1 MQLLEGGEKMINRIG
16 VYRIV
21 VLCALAGAL
30 VVSLNEYAA
39 IADSRDNQMIPA
51 VQVRLSIPLDDLDG
65 GAPGQEI
72 DVPRPG
78 MQGPNCPGYCKSA
91 KTQCLIQYQRNQRVP
106 SYNPG
111 CESMYMTCVAKCS
124 P

>member
-1 MQLLEGGEKMINRIG
+1 MSNRIG
-16 VYRIV
+16 VYRTV
-21 VLCALAGAL
+21 FLCAVIGVFVLL
-30 VVSLNEYAA
+30 LNEYAA
-39 IADSRDNQMIPA
+39 VADSSDNPVILVAGVWLGIP
-51 VQVRLSIPLDDLDG
+51 IEDLDG

-78 MQGPNCPGYCKSA
+78 MQGPNCPRHCDSA
-91 KTQCLIQYQRNQRVP
+91 KTQCLIQYQKNQRVP
-106 SYNPG
+106 GHNLG